1 MASTSSPYGF
11 KPVNELGGL
20 PYAGSTRSIPIVSG
34 YATNIYNG
42 SLVYVAS
49 TGYLRIATSTGS
61 DATTNGF
68 PTGTANTGCVGV
80 FVGCSYTNPST
91 KQKVFAQ
98 YWPTGTVA
106 SDAVA
111 YVVDDDRT
119 VFQVQADGS
128 LDIAA
133 LGSNV
138 YLSAAQSTS
147 TGSTTSGNSTTSV
160 SATTQTTTAAFR
172 VIGLVDMVGF
182 STPGDAYT
190 DILVKFNPGYHSYSN
205 AVGL

>member
-1 MASTSSPYGF
+1 MASTASPYGF
-11 KPVNELGGL
+11 KAVNELGGL
-20 PYAGSTRSIPIVSG
+20 PYAGSTRNYPIASG
-34 YATNIYNG
+34 YGTNIFNG

-49 TGYLRIATSTGS
+49 TGNLQIATSTGA

-80 FVGCSYTNPST
+80 FVGCTFTSPVT
-91 KQKVFAQ
+91 KQKVFSQ

-106 SDAVA
+106 SDAQGIVI
-111 YVVDDDRT
+111 DDDRT

-128 LDIAA
+128 VTTAA
-133 LGSNV
+133 LGANV

-160 SATTQTTTAAFR
+160 SATAQTASAAFR
-172 VIGLVDMVGF
+172 VIGFVDMVGF
-182 STPGDAYT
+182 SQAGDAYT